1 MRRGP
6 VLLLVVLLLTALAAY
21 AGWWFGIGRYTSTPG
36 VINLSVQQASAKLG
50 DAGLDLR
57 VAGRQFS
64 ETVPAGSVISTD
76 PGAGSRVLD
85 GATVEA
91 VVSKGQE
98 RYAVPQLGGQP
109 FTEVAGLL
117 TGSHL
122 TLGDVTRAWSETVP
136 RGVVIAASPSAG
148 TQLRKGT
155 AVDVKVSKG
164 PRPIRI
170 PDLTGHPAAQAE
182 KRLQALGFTV
192 HVTEEHSDTVPEGRV
207 VSQDPSNGIGHK
219 DDTIELVRSQ
229 GPVLVEVPDLQTK
242 SVSEAT
248 TELQA
253 LGLKI
258 AVHRTK
264 LYVFLD
270 RVVRQ
275 DPAAGTAI
283 PKGSTVTVS
292 VV

>member
-1 MRRGP
+1 
-6 VLLLVVLLLTALAAY
+6 VVLLLTALAAY

-36 VINLSVQQASAKLG
+36 VINQSVRQASAKLSG
-50 DAGLDLR
+50 AGLDLK
-57 VAGRQFS
+57 VVGRQFS

-98 RYAVPQLGGQP
+98 RYAVPKLGGRAL
-109 FTEVAGLL
+109 TDVEGLL
-117 TGSHL
+117 AGEHL
-122 TLGDVTRAWSETVP
+122 TLGEVSRAWSETVP
-136 RGVVIAASPSAG
+136 RGVVIAASPPVG
-148 TQLRKGT
+148 TELRKDS
-155 AVDVKVSKG
+155 AVDVTVSKG

-170 PDLTGHPAAQAE
+170 PDFTGRRASQAE
-182 KRLQALGFTV
+182 QRLTSLGFTV
-192 HVTEEHSDTVPEGRV
+192 DVTEEHSDTVPEGGV
-207 VSQDPSNGIGHK
+207 VSQDPLKGTGHK
-219 DDTIELVRSQ
+219 GDTIELVRSE

-248 TELQA
+248 SELEA

-258 AVHRTK
+258 SIHRTK
-264 LYVFLD
+264 LYVYLD

-283 PKGSTVTVS
+283 PRGSTVTVS

>member
-1 MRRGP
+1 
-6 VLLLVVLLLTALAAY
+6 
-21 AGWWFGIGRYTSTPG
+21 
-36 VINLSVQQASAKLG
+36 VINLSVQQASAKLNG
-50 DAGLDLR
+50 SGLGLE

-76 PGAGSRVLD
+76 PGAGSRVLG
-85 GATVEA
+85 GATVKA

-98 RYAVPQLGGQP
+98 RYAVPQLGGRP
-109 FTEVAGLL
+109 FTDVEGLL
-117 TGSHL
+117 TAQRL
-122 TLGDVTRAWSETVP
+122 TLGQVTRAWSETVP

-148 TQLRKGT
+148 TELRKGT
-155 AVDVKVSKG
+155 AVDLKVSKG
-164 PRPIRI
+164 QQPIRI
-170 PDLTGHPAAQAE
+170 PDLTGRRARQAE
-182 KRLQALGFTV
+182 QRLTGLGFAV
-192 HVTEEHSDTVPEGRV
+192 HVSEQHSDTVPAGRV
-207 VSQDPSNGIGHK
+207 LSQDPTRGTGHK
-219 DDTIELVRSQ
+219 GDVIALVRSQ
-229 GPVLVEVPDLQTK
+229 GPVLVQVPNLETK

-248 TELQA
+248 SELEA
-253 LGLKI
+253 VGLKI

-275 DPAAGTAI
+275 DTAAGTAV